1 METQLTHNVATH
13 IPTPWIAQPHVR
25 PVLITWSR
33 QLALGVTLLTST
45 AILVVGFVTVAHLI
59 MQSVWCVM
67 ALLLGLSILGIAL
80 WFPTLVR
87 EESK

>member
-1 METQLTHNVATH
+1 MSITSPHTS
-13 IPTPWIAQPHVR
+13 WIAQPHVR

-33 QLALGVTLLTST
+33 QLALGVTLLTS
-45 AILVVGFVTVAHLI
+45 AAVLVVGFVTVAHLI
-59 MQSVWCVM
+59 MQSVWFVL

-87 EESK
+87 EEPTA